1 MIAYSLNNNISLEKL
16 GADIQNLLNKYK
28 RDNPDDRDLFLV
40 VKIQKVTQESNE
52 LIPKLTFKN

>member
-16 GADIQNLLNKYK
+16 GADIQNLLNKHR
-28 RDNPDDRDLFLV
+28 RDNPDDKDLFLV

-52 LIPKLTFKN
+52 LIPKIEFKN

>member
-16 GADIQNLLNKYK
+16 GADIQNLLNRYK
-28 RDNPDDRDLFLV
+28 RDNPDDKDLFLV
-40 VKIQKVTQESNE
+40 IKIQKVTQESNE

>member
-28 RDNPDDRDLFLV
+28 RDNPDDKDLFLV